1 MENNRLKEK
10 KKTKKNNDIAKKFTF
25 RLDLKNLNKCYSL
38 SLDLSILIISF
49 N

>member
-10 KKTKKNNDIAKKFTF
+10 KKQKNNDIAKKFTF

-38 SLDLSILIISF
+38 SLDLSILIISC

>member
-10 KKTKKNNDIAKKFTF
+10 KKNEKNDIAKKFTF

>member
-10 KKTKKNNDIAKKFTF
+10 KKTKNNDIAKKFTF

>member
-10 KKTKKNNDIAKKFTF
+10 KNKKNNDIAKKFTF

-38 SLDLSILIISF
+38 SLDLSILIIAF